1 MTDLIRKP
9 ADNDHPIHDL
19 LRERWSPRA
28 FADRPVTDEQLLSLF
43 EAARWSQSCFN
54 DQPWFF
60 ILATQAQPDSY
71 AKLLSCLTDSNQ
83 TWAKRAPVLMLMIA
97 RLTFEADGSPN
108 HHALYDLGQ
117 AMQNLTVQAT
127 SMELVIRQMAG
138 IHPDHA
144 QTIYQIPD
152 GYRVLAGAALGYQGT
167 IDILSEK
174 HQQREVLPRERKP
187 LSAFVFSDRFGE
199 TAPFIAE

>member
-1 MTDLIRKP
+1 MIHKP
-9 ADNDHPIHDL
+9 AHHDHPIHDL
-19 LRERWSPRA
+19 LRDRWSPRA
-28 FADRPVTDEQLLSLF
+28 FADRPVTDDQLLSLF

-60 ILATQAQPDSY
+60 IIATQADPEEY
-71 AKLLSCLTDSNQ
+71 TKLLSCLTDSNQ

-127 SMELVIRQMAG
+127 ALGLMIRQMAG
-138 IHPDHA
+138 IHPDQAHE
-144 QTIYQIPD
+144 IYQVPE
-152 GYRVLAGAALGYQGT
+152 GYRVLVGAALGYQGPLEV
-167 IDILSEK
+167 LSEK
-174 HQQREVLPRERKP
+174 QQQREALPRERKP
-187 LSAFVFSDRFGE
+187 LNAFVFSGRFGE
-199 TAPFIAE
+199 IAPFIPE